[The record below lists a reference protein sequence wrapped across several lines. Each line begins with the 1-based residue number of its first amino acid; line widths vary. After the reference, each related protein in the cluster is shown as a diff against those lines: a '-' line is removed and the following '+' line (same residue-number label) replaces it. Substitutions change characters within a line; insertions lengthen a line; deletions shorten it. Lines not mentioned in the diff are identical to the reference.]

1 MKRYSGKHTR
11 ASAPRRGLVL
21 AAALALTLIF
31 SAGGTLAWLAASTE
45 ETVNTFSPAQMEIQ
59 VKEEFDGETK
69 EHVKVVNNSETAVY
83 IRVALVPTWVTDDAK
98 HEPVAQS
105 ASLSDLN
112 FVNLPASGWKQ
123 DGDYYYYTLPVPAG
137 STTPE
142 LFTSATVAV
151 TPPEGCTMDL
161 QVLAQA
167 IQAAPRDA
175 VIAAW
180 GEAIAAQ
187 LAPLN

>member
-1 MKRYSGKHTR
+1 MKRYFGKHMR

-83 IRVALVPTWVTDDAK
+83 IRVALVPTWVNADGQ
-98 HEPVAQS
+98 PVAQS
-105 ASLSDLN
+105 ASLGDLD
-112 FVNLPASGWKQ
+112 FVNLPASNWVKN
-123 DGDYYYYTLPVPAG
+123 GDYYYYTQPVSAG
-137 STTPE
+137 AITPE
-142 LFTSATVAV
+142 LFTSAVVKDGAA
-151 TPPEGCTMDL
+151 PAGCTMEL

-167 IQAAPRDA
+167 IQATPKDA

-180 GEAIAAQ
+180 G
-187 LAPLN
+187 LDPTTLPLN